1 MSNERSDMLNIDKG
15 CVEEDYQAT
24 KDILIRYAS
33 CPGRTAVLEAEG
45 GSATASGKHFRD
57 ITIGGLK
64 NSEEIN
70 IIFPKCGHSLGQTDS
85 SAQQQRE
92 VGVAGPAT
100 ARV

>member
-1 MSNERSDMLNIDKG
+1 MLL
-15 CVEEDYQAT
+15 VQEEL
-24 KDILIRYAS
+24 K
-33 CPGRTAVLEAEG
+33 GRTDVLEAEG

-92 VGVAGPAT
+92 VGVAGT
-100 ARV
+100 SNRSSLWYGRTD